1 MTGILFP
8 DFARSFGAGEALR
21 QNEQQN
27 AFQMDRARRADE
39 ADALD
44 RETGQH
50 FGAAIQGDKGAQA
63 RVMTNPKYAL
73 PLLQYLDKADSGA
86 RARLKEQFEATGK
99 AAAGILALP
108 DADQP
113 AAYEAIYQQLTQQGY
128 KINLPPRWS
137 PALKGQ
143 LQSYAVQVPEYLK
156 MLGDQPQPM
165 GAPGGFTGQVAK
177 DESGGNYNIPNAKG
191 SGAYGKYQFM
201 PETWA
206 SVAQANPQLNL
217 PMNMRQATPQ
227 QQEAAMEAFTRSNG
241 QALTQAGQPA
251 TPANL
256 YLAHRFGVG
265 GASKFLSASDDTPIA
280 ALFPPIWIQQN
291 PDLNTT
297 VGQFKRSV
305 QGRYGGIPAGRE
317 VDIANNA
324 APMPQPPGGM
334 AVPGTPAQM
343 PGGPPGLAQGSD
355 MPAADANGTPLPPQA
370 PQQEVF
376 EINSWL
382 SKAMPG
388 AKPMGIKGKPVRDSQ
403 GLLMILKPDGTTG
416 WVDVPKPQ
424 QPPSGYQPNPAGGL
438 QPIPGGPAD
447 KKTGGPFAGTGM
459 DAQSMNI
466 LLTGDPASPEY
477 ALAFSHLSKP
487 RTTIDDQGRPVTI
500 QPMDL
505 SAVRKPAGVAAAPA
519 PAGGGTTTALPGGG
533 TVTVGDAVAPKGP
546 SAKEISD
553 LRTARTEAQTIIT
566 ALEDFRKEFTNADPV
581 TRGKSALGMTTGLN
595 TAYNVSALLAKG
607 EALFNLG
614 VLNGPDLD
622 IIRRTLPDPSTLKG
636 AGTNPNDMSAAVD
649 KVINILNTRLSS
661 KEKQLGITPEATGGA
676 KPGQTYM
683 GPDNRPISWNEIE
696 ATAKNRGITP
706 DEVIGKLGL
715 KPDGAPR

>member
-1 MTGILFP
+1 MAGIIFP
-8 DFARSFGAGEALR
+8 DFAKSIGGAMQLR
-21 QNEQQN
+21 QQEQQN
-27 AFQMDRARRADE
+27 AFQMDRMRRADE
-39 ADALD
+39 AEALD

-86 RARLKEQFEATGK
+86 RSRLKEQFEATGK

-108 DADQP
+108 EADQP
-113 AAYEAIYQQLTQQGY
+113 AAYEATYQALTQQGY

-143 LQSYAVQVPEYLK
+143 LQAFAVQVPEYLK
-156 MLGDQPQPM
+156 MLGDQPLPM
-165 GAPGGFTGQVAK
+165 GGAPGAGGDRSANAIAGI
-177 DESGGNYNIPNAKG
+177 ESGGRYDAVGPPANEKG
-191 SGAYGKYQFM
+191 QRAYGKYQIMDFNVGPWTQEVLGKPM
-201 PETWA
+201 TPQEFI
-206 SVAQANPQLNL
+206 ANPQAQDAVFKAKFGQYVQKHGS
-217 PMNMRQATPQ
+217 P
-227 QQEAAMEAFTRSNG
+227 EAASRAWF
-241 QALTQAGQPA
+241 AGE
-251 TPANL
+251 
-256 YLAHRFGVG
+256 G
-265 GASKFLSASDDTPIA
+265 GMN
-280 ALFPPIWIQQN
+280 N
-291 PDLNTT
+291 PGAKDVLGT
-297 VGQFKRSV
+297 SV
-305 QGRYGGIPAGRE
+305 QGYGQKFAQAYGDGAT
-317 VDIANNA
+317 A
-324 APMPQPPGGM
+324 APPGIAMGDAQPR
-334 AVPGTPAQM
+334 
-343 PGGPPGLAQGSD
+343 
-355 MPAADANGTPLPPQA
+355 ADANGTPLPPQA

-376 EINSWL
+376 EINTWL

-388 AKPMGIKGKPVRDSQ
+388 ARPMGVKGKPVRDSQ
-403 GLLMILKPDGTTG
+403 GLLMIQKPDGTVG

-424 QPPSGYQPNPAGGL
+424 QPPSGYQPSPAGGL

-505 SAVRKPAGVAAAPA
+505 SAVRKPSGMATAPA
-519 PAGGGTTTALPGGG
+519 VGSGGTTTALPGGG

-546 SAKEISD
+546 SQKEISD

-566 ALEDFRKEFTNADPV
+566 ALEDFRREFKGADPL

-636 AGTNPNDMSAAVD
+636 AGTNPDDMSAAVD

-661 KEKQLGITPEATGGA
+661 KEKQLGITPEGQQGKA
-676 KPGQTYM
+676 KPGTYM
-683 GPDNRPISWNEIE
+683 GPDQRPINWPEIE
-696 ATAKNRGITP
+696 ATAKNRGIST
-706 DEVIGKLGL
+706 DEVINKLGL
-715 KPDGAPR
+715 TPSGGQ